1 MSMPKDK
8 NLTSSLSILD
18 RMPGVLFEYHLP
30 HTGRG
35 VFTYVSPRA
44 DEILGISRDKLLMDE
59 DPIES
64 FILPEDVHSFQK
76 TFQQSLEEGKEFHW
90 EGRVW
95 AGNNIIWLQV
105 AASLS
110 STEETKQVWHGL
122 MLDVT
127 DRKRAEQTQSESDQ
141 RYKALLD
148 QMPLGVAVHREG
160 KLLFVNPHACQI
172 MGATNK
178 FQLEGRE
185 ILDLVHPDYHSRV
198 IERIKKVA
206 AGEQVA
212 PAEEKL
218 IRLDGT
224 IAVVEVHAL
233 PVVYEGQ
240 AAIQIVVRD
249 RSEEKRTERE
259 IRLQEIFFTQLFAGS
274 PMAIIM
280 LDNRGNVVKVNDAF
294 ENLFGFTREELIN
307 RSLNDF
313 IVPEHLT
320 NEGNDLDTLISSKN
334 VVRFETFRLHKNKSR
349 VNVIIYGVPVQMEN
363 EAIGIFGTYVDIT
376 ERKRVEEE
384 LKIRNT
390 ELDNF
395 VYKVSH
401 DLRAPLSSIRG
412 LTNLAAMPGNTDSP
426 EEYLKLIGQ
435 KVDQLDHFISDIL
448 SHSKNLKMEVTN
460 EKIDF
465 RKMIEQIFIDLNYLK
480 GAQEIETIL
489 SIDDHAFYN
498 DPWRV
503 AEVMRNLISNAI
515 KYRRFTI
522 SNPKIRIHISV
533 DQREAFMEF
542 SDNGIGI
549 DQKSLTR
556 IFEMFYRA
564 SGQSEG
570 SGIGLYIV
578 KNAIDKLGG
587 HMQVES
593 EINKGTTFRITLPNR
608 IQSS

>member
-1 MSMPKDK
+1 
-8 NLTSSLSILD
+8 
-18 RMPGVLFEYHLP
+18 
-30 HTGRG
+30 
-35 VFTYVSPRA
+35 
-44 DEILGISRDKLLMDE
+44 
-59 DPIES
+59 
-64 FILPEDVHSFQK
+64 
-76 TFQQSLEEGKEFHW
+76 
-90 EGRVW
+90 
-95 AGNNIIWLQV
+95 
-105 AASLS
+105 
-110 STEETKQVWHGL
+110 
-122 MLDVT
+122 
-127 DRKRAEQTQSESDQ
+127 
-141 RYKALLD
+141 
-148 QMPLGVAVHREG
+148 
-160 KLLFVNPHACQI
+160 
-172 MGATNK
+172 
-178 FQLEGRE
+178 
-185 ILDLVHPDYHSRV
+185 
-198 IERIKKVA
+198 
-206 AGEQVA
+206 
-212 PAEEKL
+212 
-218 IRLDGT
+218 
-224 IAVVEVHAL
+224 VVEVHTL
-233 PVVYEGQ
+233 PVIYEGQ

-294 ENLFGFTREELIN
+294 ENLFGFTREELVN

-480 GAQEIETIL
+480 GAQEIETTIAV
-489 SIDDHAFYN
+489 DDHAFYN
-498 DPWRV
+498 DPWRIS
-503 AEVMRNLISNAI
+503 EIMRNLISNAI

-522 SNPKIRIHISV
+522 SNPKIRIRISV
-533 DQREAFMEF
+533 DHREAYMEF

-549 DQKSLTR
+549 DQKSLNR

-587 HMQVES
+587 QMQVES
-593 EINKGTTFRITLPNR
+593 EMNEGTTFRITLPNR

>member
-1 MSMPKDK
+1 MSMPNDK
-8 NLTSSLSILD
+8 NLASSLSILD

-35 VFTYVSPRA
+35 VFAYVSPRA

-64 FILPEDVHSFQK
+64 FILPEDVPSFQK
-76 TFQQSLEEGKEFHW
+76 TFQQSLQEGKEFHW

-110 STEETKQVWHGL
+110 ATEETKQVWHGL
-122 MLDVT
+122 MLEVT
-127 DRKRAEQTQSESDQ
+127 DRKKAEQTQAESDQ

-160 KLLFVNPHACQI
+160 KLLFVNPHVCQI

-178 FQLEGRE
+178 SQLEGRQ
-185 ILDLVHPDYHSRV
+185 ILDLIHPDYHSRV
-198 IERIKKVA
+198 IEQVKKVA
-206 AGEQVA
+206 TGEQIA

-224 IAVVEVHAL
+224 VAVVEVHTL
-233 PVVYEGQ
+233 PVIYEGQ

-294 ENLFGFTREELIN
+294 ENLFGFTREELVN

-480 GAQEIETIL
+480 GAQEIETTIAV
-489 SIDDHAFYN
+489 DDHAFYN
-498 DPWRV
+498 DPWRIS
-503 AEVMRNLISNAI
+503 EIMRNLISNAI

-522 SNPKIRIHISV
+522 SNPKIRIRISV
-533 DQREAFMEF
+533 DHREAYMEF

-549 DQKSLTR
+549 DQKSLNR

-587 HMQVES
+587 QMQVES
-593 EINKGTTFRITLPNR
+593 EMNEGTTFRITLPNR
-608 IQSS
+608 MQSS